1 MRNSVAIVVL
11 VAGTA
16 LPASAGPRQA
26 RQVQFLTEE
35 KSNRDPMEIALDFVR
50 RDAPRQGLTAADVSD
65 LAVLSRT
72 LSRHNQTT
80 HINLRQRT
88 GGIEIAN
95 ANVTISIAGDGRVIN
110 SVGRLV
116 KDAAQKVN
124 ARSARLSA
132 PEAILAAARQL
143 GLPTTGNLAPLGGE
157 TRSARHQYVDAALS
171 IEPIPASV
179 VYYAV
184 GDVQVRL
191 AWEVRLRTPDQ
202 QHWWNV
208 WVDAASGEILD
219 KADWIAND
227 AYKVFAIPLESPTDG
242 KRTTE
247 TNPADPVASPFG
259 WHDTNGVA
267 GAEFTD
273 TRGNNVQRPGGHRRQ
288 QHRRLPARTAGPTS
302 TSTSRS
308 TTDAPSTYQRP
319 DHQPLLLEQR
329 PSRRPLPVRLQRGG
343 RQLPAEQLRPRPARA
358 ATTRAGRRPG
368 RLGHQQRQLRHAA
381 RRSGPRM
388 QMFIF
393 TPPNNAAVIVNAPA
407 SIAGTYQGSAAG
419 FGPSLSETGLTA
431 DVVLADDGSGTT
443 SDACQALANASEVAG
458 PIALVDRGTCTFV
471 TKVRNCPDRGRRGGH
486 RRQQRGGGHV
496 RHGRRRHAGRH
507 RHPFADDHPGRRHH
521 DQGRVARSQRDR
533 FGESAGACRPGQR
546 RRQRHHHP
554 RIRPRRV
561 EPPDRWPPQR
571 QLPERNPE
579 RGHGRGLERFLGAG
593 SHREIRQRGQG
604 RHPRCRDLRPLPA
617 SRRSRNPEDPILTD
631 LAIDP

>member
-1 MRNSVAIVVL
+1 MHNSVAIVVL
-11 VAGTA
+11 VAGIA

-202 QHWWNV
+202 KHWWNV

-259 WHDTNGVA
+259 WHDTNAVA
-267 GAEFTD
+267 GAESTR
-273 TRGNNVQRPGGHRRQ
+273 TRGNNVSAQEDTDANNTGGFQPERRARPQVRLPVRRQ
-288 QHRRLPARTAGPTS
+288 E
-302 TSTSRS
+302 
-308 TTDAPSTYQRP
+308 RP
-319 DHQPLLLEQR
+319 LDLSVGFDHQPLLLEQR
-329 PSRRPLPVRLQRGG
+329 PSRHPLPVRLRRGE
-343 RQLPAEQLRPRPARA
+343 RQLPAEHLRPGPLGRGGP
-358 ATTRAGRRPG
+358 RAGRRPG
-368 RLGHQQRQLRHAA
+368 RLGHQQRQLR
-381 RRSGPRM
+381 
-388 QMFIF
+388 
-393 TPPNNAAVIVNAPA
+393 N
-407 SIAGTYQGSAAG
+407 
-419 FGPSLSETGLTA
+419 PS
-431 DVVLADDGSGTT
+431 
-443 SDACQALANASEVAG
+443 
-458 PIALVDRGTCTFV
+458 
-471 TKVRNCPDRGRRGGH
+471 
-486 RRQQRGGGHV
+486 
-496 RHGRRRHAGRH
+496 
-507 RHPFADDHPGRRHH
+507 
-521 DQGRVARSQRDR
+521 
-533 FGESAGACRPGQR
+533 
-546 RRQRHHHP
+546 
-554 RIRPRRV
+554 
-561 EPPDRWPPQR
+561 
-571 QLPERNPE
+571 
-579 RGHGRGLERFLGAG
+579 
-593 SHREIRQRGQG
+593 
-604 RHPRCRDLRPLPA
+604 
-617 SRRSRNPEDPILTD
+617 
-631 LAIDP
+631 